1 MVIWIILFKYD
12 KIHSAS
18 FERMEI
24 MIVEK
29 RPGVPKYECFEYA
42 EKTKDY
48 VVLIPIIN
56 EGDRITKELTRAK
69 EHHISDYAD
78 IVICDGGSTDGCTD
92 ENALRS
98 LDVNTLLIKRDE
110 GKQGAQLRMGI
121 SWALERGYEGVITID
136 GNNKD
141 SIEDVPHF
149 IEKLKEGYDLVQGSR
164 FIEGGKA
171 INTPFI
177 RTVSVRLIHAP
188 VISLTAHQKFTDT
201 TNAYRAY
208 SRKYLTDIRVQPLRD
223 IFMTYELLAY
233 LSVRATQIGMKACE
247 IPVTRAYPKTGKT
260 PTKISFFKGNS
271 ELLRILFKNMQG
283 AYNPL

>member
-1 MVIWIILFKYD
+1 MIYE
-12 KIHSAS
+12 KIN
-18 FERMEI
+18 
-24 MIVEK
+24 
-29 RPGVPKYECFEYA
+29 GVPRFSSAEYS
-42 EKTKDY
+42 EKSKDY

-56 EGDRITKELTRAK
+56 EGERIINELKRAYK
-69 EHHISDYAD
+69 YNVADYAD
-78 IVICDGGSTDGCTD
+78 IVICDGGSTDGCT
-92 ENALRS
+92 EESRLKKLR
-98 LDVNTLLIKRDE
+98 VNTLLVKQDV

-121 SWALERGYEGVITID
+121 WWALERGYKGIITID

-149 IEKLKEGYDLVQGSR
+149 IEKLEEGYDLIQGSR
-164 FIEGGKA
+164 FVKGGKA

-177 RTVSVRLIHAP
+177 RTISVKLIHAP
-188 VISLTAHQKFTDT
+188 IISFTAHQRFTDT

-208 SRKYLTDIRVQPLRD
+208 SARYLKDDRVKPLRD

-247 IPVTRAYPKTGKT
+247 IPVTRAYPKKGKT

-271 ELLRILFKNMQG
+271 ELMKILLKNARG
-283 AYNPL
+283 AYNPK

>member
-1 MVIWIILFKYD
+1 M
-12 KIHSAS
+12 
-18 FERMEI
+18 
-24 MIVEK
+24 
-29 RPGVPKYECFEYA
+29 
-42 EKTKDY
+42 
-48 VVLIPIIN
+48 
-56 EGDRITKELTRAK
+56 
-69 EHHISDYAD
+69 
-78 IVICDGGSTDGCTD
+78 
-92 ENALRS
+92 
-98 LDVNTLLIKRDE
+98 
-110 GKQGAQLRMGI
+110 
-121 SWALERGYEGVITID
+121 
-136 GNNKD
+136 
-141 SIEDVPHF
+141 
-149 IEKLKEGYDLVQGSR
+149 VQGSR

-271 ELLRILFKNMQG
+271 ELLHILFKNMQG

>member
-1 MVIWIILFKYD
+1 
-12 KIHSAS
+12 
-18 FERMEI
+18 
-24 MIVEK
+24 MIYEK
-29 RPGVPKYECFEYA
+29 QAGVPKFECFEY
-42 EKTKDY
+42 ETKTKDY

-56 EGDRITKELTRAK
+56 EGERIIKELKRAYK
-69 EHHISDYAD
+69 NNIFEYAD
-78 IVICDGGSTDGCTD
+78 IVICDGGSTDGCT
-92 ENALRS
+92 EEQRLKS
-98 LDVNTLLIKRDE
+98 LKVNTLLVKQDE

-121 SWALERGYEGVITID
+121 WWALERGYKGVITID

-149 IEKLKEGYDLVQGSR
+149 IEKLKEGYDLIQGSR
-164 FIEGGKA
+164 FIKGGKA

-177 RTVSVRLIHAP
+177 RNVSVRLIHAP
-188 VISLTAHQKFTDT
+188 IISLTARKRFTDT

-208 SRKYLTDIRVQPLRD
+208 SAKYLLDERVQPLRD

-247 IPVTRAYPKTGKT
+247 IPVTRAYPKKGKT

-271 ELLRILFKNMQG
+271 DLMKILIKNAMG
-283 AYNPL
+283 AYKPR